1 MEQLNK
7 YRSTIVLGVL
17 VLFLLLFAFF
27 MLGLQP
33 TIDELSDQKLEMV
46 RVEEET
52 ALLQSKV
59 DEMKGTDGTG
69 GLSAAESL
77 TALPQS
83 DSTEQLVLDLRLVGA
98 RSQATLKN
106 VDFNLSGM
114 NEIFLMTG
122 SSQGVYPFIKEVKM
136 NAEVEGNY
144 EQIYAWIEGLE
155 RLPRLIKVD
164 SFSFQQPSGQP
175 ELNTNTEM
183 TANIVFTTYYEDIQ
197 GDAAIVK

>member
-33 TIDELSDQKLEMV
+33 TMDEMNEQKLEMT
-46 RVEEET
+46 RIEKET
-52 ALLQSKV
+52 AILQSKV
-59 DEMKGTDGTG
+59 DEMKGTDGSG
-69 GLSAAESL
+69 ELSAAESL

-83 DSTEQLVLDLRLVGA
+83 DSADQLVLDLRLVGA
-98 RSQATLKN
+98 RSQAILKN
-106 VDFNLSGM
+106 VDFNLSGI

-144 EQIYAWIEGLE
+144 EQIYAWMEELE
-155 RLPRLIKVD
+155 RLPRLMKVD
-164 SFSFQQPSGQP
+164 TFRFQQPSGTQ
-175 ELNTNTEM
+175 TEI
-183 TANIVFTTYYEDIQ
+183 TANIVFTAYYEDIQ
-197 GDAAIVK
+197 GEAAIVK

>member
-33 TIDELSDQKLEMV
+33 TMNEINEQKLEMA
-46 RVEEET
+46 RIEKDT
-52 ALLQSKV
+52 AFLQSKV
-59 DEMKGTDGTG
+59 DEMKGTDGSG
-69 GLSAAESL
+69 ELSAAESL

-83 DSTEQLVLDLRLVGA
+83 ESADQLLLDLRIVGA
-98 RSQATLKN
+98 RSQATLRN
-106 VDFNLSGM
+106 VDFNLSGI
-114 NEIFLMTG
+114 NEISLMTG

-144 EQIYAWIEGLE
+144 EQIYAWMEELE
-155 RLPRLIKVD
+155 RLPRIMKVD
-164 SFSFQQPSGQP
+164 SFRFQQPSG
-175 ELNTNTEM
+175 TNTEI
-183 TANIVFTTYYEDIQ
+183 TANIVFTAYYEDIQ
-197 GDAAIVK
+197 GEAAIVK

>member
-33 TIDELSDQKLEMV
+33 TMDEMNEQKLEMA
-46 RVEEET
+46 RIEKDT
-52 ALLQSKV
+52 AFLQSKV
-59 DEMKGTDGTG
+59 DEMKGTDGSG
-69 GLSAAESL
+69 GELSAAESL

-83 DSTEQLVLDLRLVGA
+83 DSADQLVLDLRLVGA
-98 RSQATLKN
+98 RSQATLRN
-106 VDFNLSGM
+106 VDFNLSGI

-144 EQIYAWIEGLE
+144 EQIYAWMQELE
-155 RLPRLIKVD
+155 RLPRIMKVD
-164 SFSFQQPSGQP
+164 SFRFQQPSGTQ
-175 ELNTNTEM
+175 TEI
-183 TANIVFTTYYEDIQ
+183 TANIVFTAYYEDIQ
-197 GDAAIVK
+197 GEAAIVK